1 MTKTR
6 LEKYAI
12 VLPTHTIKVAKCL
25 LLADRN
31 YFTKVGNTDFTQ
43 QNNANYTPPITT
55 YIITLTPNPHVYPRR
70 DSDDDRPAR
79 KGPPPKRQQSKPKQK
94 PPQRRKNDSDSDDS
108 YDDDPRVDPRAK
120 AAAAL
125 RDLDNG

>member
-1 MTKTR
+1 MIDQNPSLKICYSVTNSLGCKT
-6 LEKYAI
+6 
-12 VLPTHTIKVAKCL
+12 
-25 LLADRN
+25 
-31 YFTKVGNTDFTQ
+31 FTRVFLFWLFAKVGNTNFTQ
-43 QNNANYTPPITT
+43 QNAHYTPSITT
-55 YIITLTPNPHVYPRR
+55 YIITLTLNPHVYPRR

-125 RDLDNG
+125 RDLDDG

>member
-1 MTKTR
+1 MGCKIFTR
-6 LEKYAI
+6 FFSILVI
-12 VLPTHTIKVAKCL
+12 G
-25 LLADRN
+25 N
-31 YFTKVGNTDFTQ
+31 YFAKVGNTNVTQ
-43 QNNANYTPPITT
+43 QNAHYTPSIST
-55 YIITLTPNPHVYPRR
+55 YIIHHTLTLNPHVYPRR

-125 RDLDNG
+125 RDLDDG

>member
-1 MTKTR
+1 MLQCYQFFELQYIYSFFGYLQLFR
-6 LEKYAI
+6 
-12 VLPTHTIKVAKCL
+12 
-25 LLADRN
+25 
-31 YFTKVGNTDFTQ
+31 KVGNTNFTQ
-43 QNNANYTPPITT
+43 QNAHYTPSITT
-55 YIITLTPNPHVYPRR
+55 YIITLTLNPHVYPRR
-70 DSDDDRPAR
+70 DSDDERPAR

-125 RDLDNG
+125 RDLDDG